1 MNALE
6 LQNVTKVFSNG
17 TEKLTVLD
25 DISLTVPSGSI
36 TVITGESGSGKSTL
50 LNLVGGLDLPTN
62 GSILSLGYP
71 VESMSEE
78 ELTEYRSAKLG
89 LVFQF
94 HYLLKDFTAL
104 ENVMLPAMIAGVSK
118 KEARD
123 KALELIRDVRLL
135 ERKDHYPTQL
145 SGGERQRTAVARS
158 LINNPGLI
166 LADEPTGNLDEGN
179 SRLVEE
185 ILFSLVKEYRKTLAL
200 VTHDATVAQAG
211 DLRFHLESGRLVPV

>member
-50 LNLVGGLDLPTN
+50 LNLVGGLDLPTK

>member
-25 DISLTVPSGSI
+25 DISLSVPSGSI
-36 TVITGESGSGKSTL
+36 TIITGESGSGKSTL
-50 LNLVGGLDLPTN
+50 LNLVGGLDLPTG

-78 ELTEYRSAKLG
+78 DLTEYRSTKLG

-104 ENVMLPAMIAGVSK
+104 ENVMLPAMIAGVPK

-123 KALELIRDVRLL
+123 KAMELIRDVRLL
-135 ERKDHYPTQL
+135 DRKDHYPTQL

-158 LINNPGLI
+158 LINSPGLI

-179 SRLVEE
+179 SRVVEE

-200 VTHDATVAQAG
+200 VTHDATVASAG